1 MYSDLWIKYK
11 IQNEDFDH
19 LPMGC
24 YASVEVFELVGSFIF
39 NKLASVASR
48 SNIGLY
54 HDDDLEIFQNI
65 SKPEIER
72 KKKQ

>member
-1 MYSDLWIKYK
+1 
-11 IQNEDFDH
+11 
-19 LPMGC
+19 MGC

-72 KKKQ
+72 EKKQ